1 MGDVLVREAESGD
14 LEGLIAL
21 YVEFMDGDRPGAM
34 PADVAGSRAS
44 MEAILADPA
53 RHLLLATVDGEIL
66 GTVDLLIAANLTH
79 HCEPWAIIEN
89 VVVAVRA
96 RRRGLGRA
104 LMSRAFEIAAQAGCY
119 KVQLMSAMERG
130 PAHAFYRDVGME
142 PRAQGFRIYLDGS
155 TSAPVSSA

>member
-1 MGDVLVREAESGD
+1 
-14 LEGLIAL
+14 
-21 YVEFMDGDRPGAM
+21 M

-89 VVVAVRA
+89 SSSPY
-96 RRRGLGRA
+96 GPG
-104 LMSRAFEIAAQAGCY
+104 AGG
-119 KVQLMSAMERG
+119 SAE
-130 PAHAFYRDVGME
+130 H
-142 PRAQGFRIYLDGS
+142 
-155 TSAPVSSA
+155 